1 MKGSA
6 HLSQEILLAPQGK
19 REAESVAFSSAFW
32 ETEAQGKHIAPGSSP
47 GPWFWG
53 VPCLWQ
59 GVCRGLIH
67 VARVLGCWVEVKAV
81 AEPQAGWLER
91 RVDLLTTGCW
101 ALLPLVIIWHLLY
114 LSLVLTA
121 IGNTG
126 QKEVR
131 NKSDTN
137 IEDSLVVDRGE
148 GVWEA
153 VRMG

>member
-1 MKGSA
+1 M
-6 HLSQEILLAPQGK
+6 
-19 REAESVAFSSAFW
+19 
-32 ETEAQGKHIAPGSSP
+32 
-47 GPWFWG
+47 
-53 VPCLWQ
+53 
-59 GVCRGLIH
+59 
-67 VARVLGCWVEVKAV
+67 
-81 AEPQAGWLER
+81 
-91 RVDLLTTGCW
+91 
-101 ALLPLVIIWHLLY
+101 LPLVIIWHLLY
-114 LSLVLTA
+114 PSLVLTA